1 MAIRNCEMSGPV
13 LFSTVVTVVL
23 LVSHSVTALPNV
35 RSERDID
42 TSKYY
47 HYDDLTNFLHNM
59 VNQNPTIS
67 KLHAVG
73 QSVQN
78 RTLWAIQIS
87 DKINET
93 EVGEP
98 MFKYV
103 GNMHGNEVISRQV
116 LIYLIQYLLEQYG
129 QDSRVT
135 HIVDSTNIFIMP
147 TMNPDG
153 FENSVV
159 GQCTGVVGRPNANSV
174 DLNRNFPDQFQS
186 QPEKPMQPETL
197 AMIKWIESN
206 PFVLS
211 ANLHGG
217 SVVASYPFDDSRLHR
232 QAGKYSKAA
241 DDSVFRLL
249 AHTYADNHLHM
260 HEGNICD
267 DDNFV
272 ADRGITNGAEWY
284 DVPGGMQ
291 DYNYLHSNCLE
302 ITLELSC
309 CKYPPASALPTEWE
323 NNKLAL
329 LAYMEMVHIGIH
341 GYVRDSKTGEGIKDA
356 VVMVEDIK
364 HNITSV
370 DGGAYWRLLSPG
382 NHTVTVH
389 ADGYEALTLS
399 VEVPEGP
406 GITQD
411 FLLHKPQESVTLT
424 SSSPTPP
431 TEDPLDTLNEF
442 MSRFQVAEH
451 RENMLFKE
459 PQQFVHHHYDALTNF
474 LYDLAEK
481 YPNITHLYSVGKS
494 VQNRD
499 LWVMEV
505 SDNPGRHE
513 PGEPEFK
520 YIGNMHGNEV
530 VGRELLLQLLE
541 LLCSNYGNNDFI
553 TLMVDLTRIHIMPTM
568 NPDGYEIAVEGDIQ
582 GVRGRPN
589 SHNMDL
595 NRNFPDQYKT
605 LYTNAEQEPETK
617 VVMKWIQSLP
627 FVLSANLHGGSLV
640 ANYPYDD
647 FAPNGHAVY
656 SRCPD
661 DQTFKMLAEAYSFA
675 HSKMHLGHPCP
686 TISSE
691 YFKDGIVNGAKW
703 YSVAGGMQDWNYLH
717 TNCFEITLELGCT
730 KYPMQSELPK
740 YWATNKFPL
749 LVYMGQV
756 HKGVRGFVLEENS
769 QHGVANASIQVKG
782 INHTIIS
789 AQDGDYWRLLA
800 PGQYIITASKQG
812 YHPQSVTVRVTDG
825 AAVVVNFTLKLADG
839 QRWSQSFDFDIA
851 ENLESMSYLTTH
863 GIQDEVNQLARM
875 NPGFVTADT
884 LHMNRKGKSVT
895 AIHMSSDMDQHEENK
910 AHVLLLG
917 GLNGNDPVSTELL
930 MRLARHLIKGYN
942 QKHPHCVKLIEHSHI
957 HIIPQI
963 NIEGASKAVPG
974 DCGGEHYSGQTFA
987 DLVKNNDT
995 VVAALK
1001 SQFDMHQFEF
1011 VLALEG
1017 GGMYMVIPR
1026 NSEVMGESG
1035 IYTALTEDDPVLQ
1048 MLAHTYAAANTAMYE
1063 AGTCGGSLLEGVKHG
1078 ADINP
1083 DGKAAPL
1090 MDWAYDQHHTLM
1102 LCAYISCCK
1111 YPPADMLPSLWMANL
1126 NPLMNTLL
1134 KTLQGVQ
1141 GQVSDISSRPIK
1153 EAIIKLD
1160 NREFTASEDG
1170 TFFFLL
1176 NEGFHTIVADTPG
1189 YESLNKKFLVESDV
1203 TSEVN
1208 LILTPEADS
1217 LEYHDYEH
1225 TKDMLQGLTNMC
1237 KDIVNIHSIG
1247 TSSLKRDLLMADFHK
1262 PGKNSTPGVLFVSNI
1277 HGNEAVGRELLL
1289 LLADDICR
1297 NYGKDSYITDL
1308 VDNTRL
1314 YLLPSLNPD
1323 GMALS
1328 QEGCGS
1334 TQGHKNGREIDL
1346 DMAFPGI
1353 EADLR
1358 QVLEP
1363 EVASLTQWMA
1373 GTDLSTAI
1381 SLQSGD
1387 LVVTYPHRRTD
1398 QTMKADETTLKKL
1411 ASAYVSNHPQLKSGA
1426 AGCDSTTGK
1435 YPGGMVSAFKQH
1447 NHSGSLMDYIY
1458 DSQHIPT
1465 ITVYTGCCVYPSSSS
1480 LIDLWHANKKS
1491 LFAVIQESH
1500 YGVSGVVVN
1509 KQSSTGMSGVVIYV
1523 KDSGTFQ
1530 TLADPHGYFHMYL
1543 APGKYSL
1550 KTFSPEFPQHTMT
1563 VTVGTDANQGKEV
1576 RIVMSKTTSKTLL
1589 VVAAGVIGFIV
1600 IIAITAV
1607 ICLKTGKN
1615 KKYDNIGFHRLN
1627 GEAEDEDDYEFFQ
1640 KKNKYNT
1647 KEYHDY
1653 SSDDEHDL
1661 YDGRLLRR

>member
-1 MAIRNCEMSGPV
+1 MAIGNYGKLGPV
-13 LFSTVVTVVL
+13 MMSTVVSFVL

-47 HYDDLTNFLHNM
+47 HYDDLTNFLHDM

-78 RTLWAIQIS
+78 RTLWAVQIS

-129 QDSRVT
+129 KDARVT
-135 HIVDSTNIFIMP
+135 HIVDSTNVFIMP

-153 FENSVV
+153 FENAVV
-159 GQCTGVVGRPNANSV
+159 GQCVGVEGRPNANSV

-186 QPEKPMQPETL
+186 QPENPMQPETRTL
-197 AMIKWIESN
+197 INWIESN

-232 QAGKYSKAA
+232 QAGKYSKAP
-241 DDSVFRLL
+241 DDSVFKLL

-260 HEGNICD
+260 HEGNICSG
-267 DDNFV
+267 DNF
-272 ADRGITNGAEWY
+272 AAERGITNGAAWY

-309 CKYPPASALPTEWE
+309 CKYPPVSSLPMEWD

-341 GYVRDSKTGEGIKDA
+341 GFVKDSETGAGIKGA
-356 VVMVEDIK
+356 VVMVEGIK

-370 DGGAYWRLLSPG
+370 DAGAYWRLLTPG

-389 ADGYEALTLS
+389 ADGYKALTLM
-399 VEVPEGP
+399 VTVPEGP
-406 GITQD
+406 GIIQD
-411 FLLHKPQESVTLT
+411 FLLSKPQDKVMPT
-424 SSSPTPP
+424 SPASTPP
-431 TEDPLDTLNEF
+431 TGDPLDKLNDF
-442 MSRFQVAEH
+442 VRRFHDAEH
-451 RENMLFKE
+451 REKMTFRE
-459 PQQFVHHHYDALTNF
+459 PQEFVHHHYDALTTF
-474 LYDLAEK
+474 LYNLAEK

-494 VQNRD
+494 AQNRD

-541 LLCSNYGNNDFI
+541 LLCSNYGNNEFI

-568 NPDGYEIAVEGDIQ
+568 NPDGYEKAVEGDVQ

-605 LYTNAEQEPETK
+605 LYTNAEQEPETRA
-617 VVMKWIQSLP
+617 VMSWVQSIP

-640 ANYPYDD
+640 ANYPFDD
-647 FAPNGHAVY
+647 FAPNAHAVY

-661 DQTFKMLAEAYSFA
+661 DKTFILLAEAYSFA
-675 HSKMHLGHPCP
+675 HSKMHFGHPCP
-686 TISSE
+686 SISDE
-691 YFKDGIVNGAKW
+691 YFKDGITNGATW

-730 KYPMQSELPK
+730 KFPIESELPK

-756 HKGVRGFVLEENS
+756 HKGVRGFVLEEDS
-769 QHGVANASIQVKG
+769 QHPVANATIQVEG
-782 INHTIIS
+782 INHTITS
-789 AQDGDYWRLLA
+789 AQAGDYWRLLA
-800 PGQYIITASKQG
+800 PGQYTITASKQG
-812 YHPQSVTVRVTDG
+812 YLSQSVTVRVTDG
-825 AAVVVNFTLKLADG
+825 TAVLVNLTLKLRNR
-839 QRWSQSFDFDIA
+839 QRWSQSFDFDIP

-863 GIQDEVNQLARM
+863 GIQEEVNQLARL
-875 NPGFVTADT
+875 NPAFVTADT
-884 LHMNRKGKSVT
+884 LHMNRKGKSVA
-895 AIHMSSDMDQHEENK
+895 AIHMSSDTDQHEENK
-910 AHVLLLG
+910 AHVLLIG
-917 GLNGNDPVSTELL
+917 GLNGDDPVSTELL

-974 DCGGEHYSGQTFA
+974 DCGGEHYTGHRFA

-995 VVAALK
+995 IVAALK
-1001 SQFDMHQFEF
+1001 SQFDLHEFEF

-1035 IYTALTEDDPVLQ
+1035 VYTALTEDDPVLQ
-1048 MLAHTYAAANTAMYE
+1048 TLAHTYAAANTAMYE
-1063 AGTCGGSLLEGVKHG
+1063 SGTCSGSGLEGVKHG

-1090 MDWAYDQHHTLM
+1090 MDWAYDKHHTFM

-1111 YPPADMLPSLWMANL
+1111 YPPPDMLPSLWMSNL

-1141 GQVSDISSRPIK
+1141 GQVTDISSRPIK
-1153 EAIIKLD
+1153 EAVIKMD
-1160 NREFTASEDG
+1160 NREFTTSEDG

-1176 NEGFHTIVADTPG
+1176 NEGFHTIEADTLG
-1189 YESLNKKFLVESDV
+1189 YESLNKKFLVESDL

-1208 LILTPEADS
+1208 MLLTPEADS
-1217 LEYHDYEH
+1217 LEYHNYQQ
-1225 TKDMLQGLTNMC
+1225 TMDMLQGLTTTC
-1237 KDIVNIHSIG
+1237 KDIVKIHSIG
-1247 TSSLKRDLLMADFHK
+1247 TSSLKRDLLMANFNK
-1262 PGKNSTPGVLFVSNI
+1262 PGMNNTPGVLFVGSI

-1308 VDNTRL
+1308 VDSTRL

-1323 GMALS
+1323 GVALS
-1328 QEGCGS
+1328 QEGCES
-1334 TQGHKNGREIDL
+1334 KHGHNNGRDMDL

-1358 QVLEP
+1358 HILEP

-1373 GTDLSTAI
+1373 GTDLCTAI

-1387 LVVTYPHRRTD
+1387 LVVTYPHRRTAL
-1398 QTMKADETTLKKL
+1398 TVKADEATLKKL
-1411 ASAYVSNHPQLKSGA
+1411 ASAYVNNHPQLKSGA
-1426 AGCDSTTGK
+1426 AGCGSTKGH
-1435 YPGGMVSAFKQH
+1435 YPGGMVSAFSQH
-1447 NHSGSLMDYIY
+1447 NHSGSFMDYIY

-1465 ITVYTGCCVYPSSSS
+1465 ITVYTGCCIHPQSSS
-1480 LIDLWHANKKS
+1480 LIDLWHANRKS
-1491 LFAVIQESH
+1491 LLAVIQESH
-1500 YGVSGVVVN
+1500 NGVSGSVVS
-1509 KQSSTGMSGVVIYV
+1509 KQSSNSVGGVIIYV
-1523 KDSGTFQ
+1523 EDSGTFQ
-1530 TLADPHGYFHMYL
+1530 TLADPQGHFHMYL
-1543 APGKYSL
+1543 APGKYTL
-1550 KTFSPEFPQHTMT
+1550 KTFSPEFPQQKMSI
-1563 VTVGTDANQGKEV
+1563 TVGSSSQGKDA
-1576 RIVMSKTTSKTLL
+1576 RIILSKPASKTLL
-1589 VVAAGVIGFIV
+1589 VVAAGVIGFVTIV
-1600 IIAITAV
+1600 AITVV
-1607 ICLKTGKN
+1607 ICLRTGKN
-1615 KKYDNIGFHRLN
+1615 KKFDNIGFHRLN
-1627 GEAEDEDDYEFFQ
+1627 GEEEGDDDYNLFG
-1640 KKNKYNT
+1640 KKNNYST

-1661 YDGRLLRR
+1661 YDGRLLKR

>member
-1 MAIRNCEMSGPV
+1 
-13 LFSTVVTVVL
+13 
-23 LVSHSVTALPNV
+23 
-35 RSERDID
+35 
-42 TSKYY
+42 
-47 HYDDLTNFLHNM
+47 
-59 VNQNPTIS
+59 
-67 KLHAVG
+67 
-73 QSVQN
+73 
-78 RTLWAIQIS
+78 
-87 DKINET
+87 
-93 EVGEP
+93 
-98 MFKYV
+98 
-103 GNMHGNEVISRQV
+103 
-116 LIYLIQYLLEQYG
+116 
-129 QDSRVT
+129 
-135 HIVDSTNIFIMP
+135 MP

-153 FENSVV
+153 FENAVD

-174 DLNRNFPDQFQS
+174 DLNRNFPDQFLS

-197 AMIKWIESN
+197 TMINWIESN

-267 DDNFV
+267 GDNFV
-272 ADRGITNGAEWY
+272 AERGITNGAEWY

-291 DYNYLHSNCLE
+291 DYNYLHSNCFE

-341 GYVRDSKTGEGIKDA
+341 GFVKDSKTGDGIQDA

-411 FLLHKPQESVTLT
+411 FRLNKPQESLT
-424 SSSPTPP
+424 PPSSPPSQP
-431 TEDPLDTLNEF
+431 TEDPLDKLNEF
-442 MSRFQVAEH
+442 VSRFQVAEH
-451 RENMLFKE
+451 REKMSFRE
-459 PQQFVHHHYDALTNF
+459 PQQFVHHHYDKLTNF

-481 YPNITHLYSVGKS
+481 YPNITHLYSVGKT

-568 NPDGYEIAVEGDIQ
+568 NPDGYEIAVEGDVQ

-617 VVMKWIQSLP
+617 AVMKWVQSLP

-661 DQTFKMLAEAYSFA
+661 DQTFQLLSEAYSFA
-675 HSKMHLGHPCP
+675 HSQMHLGHPCP
-686 TISSE
+686 AISNE
-691 YFKDGIVNGAKW
+691 YFKDGIVNGSKW

-730 KYPMQSELPK
+730 KYPMESELPK

-756 HKGVRGFVLEENS
+756 HKGVRGFVLEEDS

-789 AQDGDYWRLLA
+789 AQAGDYWRLLA

-825 AAVVVNFTLKLADG
+825 TAVVVNFTLKLADG

-851 ENLESMSYLTTH
+851 ENLEGMSYLTTH
-863 GIQDEVNQLARM
+863 GIQDEVNQLARL
-875 NPGFVTADT
+875 NPAFVTADT

-895 AIHMSSDMDQHEENK
+895 ALHMSSDMDQHEENK

-917 GLNGNDPVSTELL
+917 GLNGDDPVSTELL

-957 HIIPQI
+957 HIIPHV

-974 DCGGEHYSGQTFA
+974 DCGGEHYSGQRFA

-1001 SQFDMHQFEF
+1001 SQFDVHQFEF

-1026 NSEVMGESG
+1026 SSEVMGESG

-1063 AGTCGGSLLEGVKHG
+1063 SGTCGGAVLEGVKHG

-1090 MDWAYDQHHTLM
+1090 MDWAYDQHHTFM
-1102 LCAYISCCK
+1102 VSRGMSAGACCTPTSAVVNT
-1111 YPPADMLPSLWMANL
+1111 PPPDMLPSLWMSNL

-1141 GQVSDISSRPIK
+1141 GQVADISSSPIK

-1176 NEGFHTIVADTPG
+1176 NEGFHTIEADTPGNACTDTIEADIPGNACTATIEADTSGNACTDTTEADTPGDACTDTTEADTPGDACTATIEADTLGNACTDTIEADTPGNACTYTIEADTPGDACTATIEADTPG

-1208 LILTPEADS
+1208 LMLTPEADS
-1217 LEYHDYEH
+1217 LEYHDYQQ
-1225 TKDMLQGLTNMC
+1225 TKDMLQGLTNTC
-1237 KDIVNIHSIG
+1237 KGIVKIHSIG

-1262 PGKNSTPGVLFVSNI
+1262 PGKNSTPGVLFVGNI

-1328 QEGCGS
+1328 KEGCES

-1358 QVLEP
+1358 QILEP

-1381 SLQSGD
+1381 SLQNGD
-1387 LVVTYPHRRTD
+1387 LVVTYPHRRTAL
-1398 QTMKADETTLKKL
+1398 TMKADEATLKKL

-1426 AGCDSTTGK
+1426 AGCDNTTGK

-1465 ITVYTGCCVYPSSSS
+1465 ITVYTGCCVYPPSSL

-1491 LFAVIQESH
+1491 LLAVIQESH

-1509 KQSSTGMSGVVIYV
+1509 KPGTGMSGVVIYV

-1550 KTFSPEFPQHTMT
+1550 KTFSPEFPQHTMS
-1563 VTVGTDANQGKEV
+1563 VTVGADSDQGKEV

-1589 VVAAGVIGFIV
+1589 VVAAGVISFVV
-1600 IIAITAV
+1600 IIAITAI

-1627 GEAEDEDDYEFFQ
+1627 GEAEDEDEIEFFQ
-1640 KKNKYNT
+1640 QKNKYNT